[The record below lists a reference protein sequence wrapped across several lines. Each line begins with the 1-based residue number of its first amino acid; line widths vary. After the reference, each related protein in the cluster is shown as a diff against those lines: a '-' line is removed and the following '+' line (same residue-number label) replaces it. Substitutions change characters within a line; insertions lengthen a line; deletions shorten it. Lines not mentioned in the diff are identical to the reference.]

1 MGATKGCGVGY
12 IVQFRNLT
20 EAIHWTW
27 GKVVTLYLEPVY
39 VNIILSIIYIYM
51 YVYTYI
57 HIYIYLHIYMYIYI
71 YMYISSQDTPQ
82 THVYKYVFILTN
94 PSYTRLLALLQ
105 HHGWMLLFSP

>member
-51 YVYTYI
+51 Y
-57 HIYIYLHIYMYIYI
+57 
-71 YMYISSQDTPQ
+71 ISSQDTPQ

>member
-39 VNIILSIIYIYM
+39 FNIILSILYI
-51 YVYTYI
+51 YI
-57 HIYIYLHIYMYIYI
+57 HIYIYLYLHIYIYLFIYIYTYIYISIFTYIYI
-71 YMYISSQDTPQ
+71 YVHIYICIYQVKTHPKPMCINMYL
-82 THVYKYVFILTN
+82 Y
-94 PSYTRLLALLQ
+94 
-105 HHGWMLLFSP
+105 

>member
-39 VNIILSIIYIYM
+39 VNIILSIIYIY
-51 YVYTYI
+51 VCIYTYI
-57 HIYIYLHIYMYIYI
+57 HIYIYINLHIYICTYIYI
-71 YMYISSQDTPQ
+71 CIYQVKTHPKPMCINMYL
-82 THVYKYVFILTN
+82 Y
-94 PSYTRLLALLQ
+94 
-105 HHGWMLLFSP
+105 

>member
-39 VNIILSIIYIYM
+39 VNIILSIIYIYVCI
-51 YVYTYI
+51 YIHTYI
-57 HIYIYLHIYMYIYI
+57 YKFTYIYMYIYI
-71 YMYISSQDTPQ
+71 YIYVYIKSRHTP
-82 THVYKYVFILTN
+82 N
-94 PSYTRLLALLQ
+94 PCV
-105 HHGWMLLFSP
+105 